1 MKKII
6 NREELFPFKNSQQM
20 GLFILTK
27 NMKSYKQCS
36 KVSKKGIARYSK
48 GPVRYI
54 SSKSYIKL

>member
-20 GLFILTK
+20 DLFILKK

-36 KVSKKGIARYSK
+36 KVSKKGI
-48 GPVRYI
+48 GIVRA
-54 SSKSYIKL
+54 L